1 MLPVIKDHNLFTGE
15 YQEINEQ
22 NWFNRL
28 CYGDNLM
35 VMQALLT
42 GDKATGLPS
51 MRGKIDLIYID
62 PPYDSKADYRT
73 KITLPGGDIDLKPT
87 VLEQFAYS
95 DMWKD
100 GTISYL
106 KDIYPRLCLMKELLS
121 EKGSIFVHLDWH
133 IGHYMKIMLDD
144 IFGKDKFINEIIWH
158 YESGGMPQIIIQKT

>member
-1 MLPVIKDHNLFTGE
+1 
-15 YQEINEQ
+15 
-22 NWFNRL
+22 
-28 CYGDNLM
+28 
-35 VMQALLT
+35 
-42 GDKATGLPS
+42 
-51 MRGKIDLIYID
+51 MRGKSDLIYID

-133 IGHYMKIMLDD
+133 IAVSYTHLNSLTWFESSQSSGITNKLKS
-144 IFGKDKFINEIIWH
+144 IFNYSDLC
-158 YESGGMPQIIIQKT
+158 